1 MKPANAVFK
10 SEDIL
15 ACTPQGVSA
24 ASDPASKLASG
35 FRDVLKAI
43 NGKRT
48 IADLQAFLSQLDP
61 LKIGIWLDDARRMDL
76 VKIVNPAAPAS
87 AAAPAAFEYGAYIER
102 DAEVAALA
110 ADISRWV
117 KQKSQS
123 GVRARTP
130 DLGKTVSQATLVA
143 GAALESLQS
152 TGAFSSSGS
161 LDIFIEGLSDPVAVE
176 PPPAEMFPA
185 IGGPKKVALLVED
198 EIPELGTLAGLLG
211 AAGYEI
217 RAVATR
223 KQFVDAMNGP
233 LPPDIIF
240 LKFESPVIDA
250 FKTLDKVR
258 QHPQLG
264 KLPIVIS
271 SEQPSREQIAKS
283 ILLGATGWVVRPFT
297 AEKIAASLSGALTGM
312 N

>member
-1 MKPANAVFK
+1 MKPANAAFD
-10 SEDIL
+10 SEDVL
-15 ACTPQGVSA
+15 ACTPHGVRA
-24 ASDPASKLASG
+24 AGDPASKLATG
-35 FRDVLKAI
+35 FRDLLKAI

-48 IADLQAFLSQLDP
+48 VADLQAFLSHLDP
-61 LKIGIWLDDARRMDL
+61 LKIGIWLDDALRMDL
-76 VKIVNPAAPAS
+76 VKIVNPAAPA
-87 AAAPAAFEYGAYIER
+87 AAAPTAFEYGAYIER

-176 PPPAEMFPA
+176 PPPAEMFPV

-297 AEKIAASLSGALTGM
+297 AEKIAASLSGALTGV